1 MKMSLQSWVK
11 PAAVLALAAL
21 MATGAAAQSAKIG
34 VVNVERILRD
44 STPAKAA
51 TAKLEQE
58 FSKREKELQTL
69 AAQVK
74 SASEKLER
82 EAPTLPESQRVSR
95 QRQLVDQDRELQ
107 RKQREFQEDL
117 SLRRNEGLQQVLEKV
132 NRVLKQVAENE
143 KYDLIVQE
151 AAYINPKLD
160 ITDKVIEAL
169 NNAK

>member
-1 MKMSLQSWVK
+1 MKMPLHSWAK
-11 PAAVLALAAL
+11 PAAAMLLAAF
-21 MATGAAAQSAKIG
+21 MATGAAAQGAKIG
-34 VVNVERILRD
+34 AVNVDRILRD
-44 STPAKAA
+44 STVAKAV
-51 TAKLEQE
+51 TTKLEQD
-58 FSKREKELQTL
+58 FSKREKELQNL
-69 AAQVK
+69 AAQIK
-74 SASEKLER
+74 AASEKLER

-95 QRQLVDQDRELQ
+95 QRQLVEQDRDLQ

-132 NRVLKQVAENE
+132 NRVLKQVAESE

-160 ITDKVIEAL
+160 ITEKVLEAL